1 MEMLRMLHCTGK
13 RPGTHGACRPHGCCS
28 ARWGTSTATGLAGAG
43 CGALVDQRQAALAAV
58 HGGAVA
64 HEVLARRSGG
74 GRGAVGGRGG
84 RGAVPVAAALHGARQ
99 RHAHQRRAARLRAPL
114 QSR

>member
-43 CGALVDQRQAALAAV
+43 RGALVDQRQAALAAV

-64 HEVLARRSGG
+64 HEVLARRGGG